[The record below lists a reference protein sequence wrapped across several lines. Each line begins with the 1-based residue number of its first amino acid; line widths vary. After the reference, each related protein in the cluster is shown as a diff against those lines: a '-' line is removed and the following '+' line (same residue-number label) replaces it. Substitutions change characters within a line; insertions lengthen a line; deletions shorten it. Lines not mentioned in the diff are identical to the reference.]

1 MHQQLKVKFTLFS
14 LQRSF
19 LSSKLQNILTVFH
32 DAKIRKSYSYT
43 KYAIHKDD
51 FEKLRVYFVLLQI
64 CHKKSLRY
72 YSKTC
77 IKYFEKKKYIILHD
91 YK

>member
-1 MHQQLKVKFTLFS
+1 MMQKLEKV
-14 LQRSF
+14 
-19 LSSKLQNILTVFH
+19 N
-32 DAKIRKSYSYT
+32 T

-77 IKYFEKKKYIILHD
+77 IKYLKKIYFA
-91 YK
+91 